1 MSYERNIQNY
11 TLYRFFYGMLIIGP
25 VITPYFRWKGL
36 SYTEIMWLQSIAALS
51 VVIFEVPTGVVA
63 DKISRRLSLL
73 CAGLCLGIAL
83 TIYIQTQSFYAFAFA
98 EALFGLGLTFGSG
111 ADSALLYESLHRLGR
126 EDEYARIDGRA
137 ASFIFAGQA
146 VGVVIS
152 SLLYTLN
159 PNLPFWISVGSAF
172 TASALA
178 MRFVEIEREKST
190 QSYQAHILQNL
201 HLVIKSPRILWV
213 MGLSALIGFASRSG
227 FWLYEPYFTHVN
239 IDIVW
244 FGAIFCFFNIIAAFS
259 AKVLVNHIKKYR
271 IALLV
276 MGLLLALS
284 FLLPTFF
291 IMPVAIV
298 FLALQQIVRGAYR
311 PTLTG
316 YINRQIKDQNR
327 ATVIS
332 IVSLSGNLSFAFFSP
347 LLGMY
352 LDHNGTIA
360 TYWIVGVITLTGI
373 SLLTLLRRAQKSPI
387 ALETV

>member
-1 MSYERNIQNY
+1 M
-11 TLYRFFYGMLIIGP
+11 
-25 VITPYFRWKGL
+25 
-36 SYTEIMWLQSIAALS
+36 
-51 VVIFEVPTGVVA
+51 
-63 DKISRRLSLL
+63 
-73 CAGLCLGIAL
+73 
-83 TIYIQTQSFYAFAFA
+83 
-98 EALFGLGLTFGSG
+98 
-111 ADSALLYESLHRLGR
+111 
-126 EDEYARIDGRA
+126 
-137 ASFIFAGQA
+137 
-146 VGVVIS
+146 
-152 SLLYTLN
+152 
-159 PNLPFWISVGSAF
+159 GSAF

-227 FWLYEPYFTHVN
+227 FWLYEPYFTHVS